1 MVYIIIVE
9 SHQHVLEHV
18 HKMLRK
24 KKLFN
29 TKWSMIH
36 FDAHP
41 DMACTKNAPAIACFM
56 PRNYASLGNDVEN
69 DDDDDEEDE
78 ENAMSLYELLDSTS
92 SGIAEWILPLALAAN
107 LNRIEWIKPIF
118 STQMLEGKY
127 QFAVGVECK
136 NQDDDDDDDVTKI
149 TSFLDLSQ
157 NDQVKVDLKHSYY
170 MDDAS
175 VVSSDKLALKQNIEL
190 HVSELPINNQ
200 KHEQS
205 EFYNN
210 NNNCNRSNTDN
221 NSTEQTRPWILDI
234 CLDYF
239 VCLNP
244 YIHDLEEI
252 NPSAT
257 HAFLDLMKGSRFNI
271 SSIDN
276 SQPIDLEYQ
285 NDIIRFYELLKQ
297 LLLDQFEKNNCGKK
311 MQIIT
316 DATTSTSN
324 DVLLGQISIFFE
336 TLELTEKYILRL
348 IKEINN
354 DSQLLSMIIEAI
366 PNWSMPH
373 DVSSSTTERM
383 NESLLLVEQ
392 FLKRRIKENNGQ
404 VPFLITIARSSLDGF
419 CPLPIV
425 DKLQDQVLDMIH
437 RIVCETCCKCN
448 DEEKLSLHDGCRL
461 QVIRDYDQW
470 EGSTIP

>member
-41 DMACTKNAPAIACFM
+41 DLACTKNAPAIACFM
-56 PRNYASLGNDVEN
+56 PRNYASLGNDGEN
-69 DDDDDEEDE
+69 YDEEDE
-78 ENAMSLYELLDSTS
+78 DNAMSLYELLDSTS
-92 SGIAEWILPLALAAN
+92 SGIAEWILPLVLAAN

-136 NQDDDDDDDVTKI
+136 NQDDDDATKI

-157 NDQVKVDLKHSYY
+157 NDQVKVDLNHSYY

-190 HVSELPINNQ
+190 HVSELPIKNQ

-205 EFYNN
+205 EFC
-210 NNNCNRSNTDN
+210 NNNCNKSNTD

-257 HAFLDLMKGSRFNI
+257 LAFLDLMKGSRFNI

-297 LLLDQFEKNNCGKK
+297 LLLLDQFEKNYKDKN

-316 DATTSTSN
+316 DATSTSN
-324 DVLLGQISIFFE
+324 DVLFGQISIFFE

-354 DSQLLSMIIEAI
+354 DSRLLSMIIEAI

-373 DVSSSTTERM
+373 DVSSSTTERI
-383 NESLLLVEQ
+383 NESLLLVEE
-392 FLKRRIKENNGQ
+392 FLKRRIKENNDKE
-404 VPFLITIARSSLDGF
+404 PFLITIARSSLDGF
-419 CPLPIV
+419 CPLPVV
-425 DKLQDQVLDMIH
+425 DRLQDQVLDMIH
-437 RIVCETCCKCN
+437 RIVCETSCKCN
-448 DEEKLSLHDGCRL
+448 DKENLFQHDGCRL

>member
-175 VVSSDKLALKQNIEL
+175 VVSSDKLALKQNIEF
-190 HVSELPINNQ
+190 HVSELPIKNQ

-205 EFYNN
+205 E
-210 NNNCNRSNTDN
+210 
-221 NSTEQTRPWILDI
+221 PWILDI

-297 LLLDQFEKNNCGKK
+297 LLLDQFEKNNC
-311 MQIIT
+311 
-316 DATTSTSN
+316 
-324 DVLLGQISIFFE
+324 
-336 TLELTEKYILRL
+336 EKYVLRL

-354 DSQLLSMIIEAI
+354 DAQLLSMIIEAI

-392 FLKRRIKENNGQ
+392 FLKKRIKENNGQ

>member
-18 HKMLRK
+18 HKILRK

-41 DMACTKNAPAIACFM
+41 DMACTRNAPAIACFM
-56 PRNYASLGNDVEN
+56 PRNYASLGNDGEDEN
-69 DDDDDEEDE
+69 EEDE

-107 LNRIEWIKPIF
+107 LNRIEWIKPKF
-118 STQMLEGKY
+118 STQMSEGKY

-136 NQDDDDDDDVTKI
+136 NQDDDATQI

-157 NDQVKVDLKHSYY
+157 NARIKVDLNHSYY

-175 VVSSDKLALKQNIEL
+175 VVSSDKLALKKKIEL
-190 HVSELPINNQ
+190 YVSELPINNQ
-200 KHEQS
+200 KHEQWG
-205 EFYNN
+205 EFYI
-210 NNNCNRSNTDN
+210 NNCKSNTDDN
-221 NSTEQTRPWILDI
+221 NTEQTRPWILDI

-244 YIHDLEEI
+244 YIHDLEDI

-257 HAFLDLMKGSRFNI
+257 CAFLDLMKGSRFNI
-271 SSIDN
+271 STIDN
-276 SQPIDLEYQ
+276 NNQPIDLEYQ
-285 NDIIRFYELLKQ
+285 NDIIRFYKLLKQ
-297 LLLDQFEKNNCGKK
+297 LLLDQFEKNNNDRN
-311 MQIIT
+311 MQTTT
-316 DATTSTSN
+316 DATTGS
-324 DVLLGQISIFFE
+324 DVLFEQISIFFE
-336 TLELTEKYILRL
+336 TLELTEKYVLRL

-373 DVSSSTTERM
+373 DVSSSTTERID
-383 NESLLLVEQ
+383 ESLLLVEE
-392 FLKRRIKENNGQ
+392 FLKRRIEENILDE
-404 VPFLITIARSSLDGF
+404 PFLITIARSSLDGF
-419 CPLPIV
+419 CPLPVV
-425 DKLQDQVLDMIH
+425 DRLQDQVLDMIH
-437 RIVCETCCKCN
+437 RIICETSCKCK
-448 DEEKLSLHDGCRL
+448 DEEKSFVHDDCRL